1 MRFAFLIVRIY
12 FGCDDMNI
20 EIIDSMFAVCKVSD
34 FSLIDFSEPFVFTA
48 RTDKE
53 NSLVC
58 PIEIIPANAVNVEK
72 PWRSFRISGT
82 LDFSLIGI
90 LSAVSSVLAENK
102 IGIFAVSTYDT
113 DYIFTKEENFD
124 SAINALKNAGYKIIN
139 K

>member
-1 MRFAFLIVRIY
+1 M
-12 FGCDDMNI
+12 DI
-20 EIIDSMFAVCKVSD
+20 EIIGGGFAVCKVSD
-34 FSLIDFSEPFVFTA
+34 FSLINLSEPFIFVSK
-48 RTDKE
+48 TDKE

-58 PIEIIPANAVNVEK
+58 PIEKIPANAVNVEK
-72 PWRSFRISGT
+72 PWRAFRIAGT

-124 SAINALKNAGYKIIN
+124 SAINALKNAEYKIIGREN
-139 K
+139 DTI

>member
-1 MRFAFLIVRIY
+1 
-12 FGCDDMNI
+12 MNI